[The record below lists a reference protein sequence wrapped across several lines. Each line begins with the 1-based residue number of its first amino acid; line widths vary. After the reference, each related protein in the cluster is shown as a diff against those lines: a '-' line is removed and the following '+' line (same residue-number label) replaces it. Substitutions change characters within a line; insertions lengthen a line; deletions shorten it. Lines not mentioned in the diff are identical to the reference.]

1 MIKVSKSA
9 ETLQDG
15 VQNLIHASI
24 QDYKSFNNND
34 DMQKDFENG
43 WQVKE
48 GPKYIKII
56 RQNAVHAF
64 IVKKDF
70 KHFKSGDVLKPA
82 GWAAPAL
89 NSPRGNVLTGNYPIQ
104 WTGPLYLK

>member
-1 MIKVSKSA
+1 MIKVQPAQNIK
-9 ETLQDG
+9 DG
-15 VQNLIHASI
+15 IQNLIDASI
-24 QDYKSFNNND
+24 EDYNSGTKLESMKEEFANS
-34 DMQKDFENG
+34 
-43 WQVKE
+43 WVVKE

-82 GWAAPAL
+82 GWAKPAL
-89 NSPRGNVLTGNYPIQ
+89 NQARGNVLEGNYPMQ
-104 WTGPLYLK
+104 WTGPLYLN

>member
-1 MIKVSKSA
+1 MITVQPAQNIK
-9 ETLQDG
+9 DG
-15 VQNLIHASI
+15 IQNLINASI
-24 QDYKSFNNND
+24 EDYNSGTKLESMKEEFANS
-34 DMQKDFENG
+34 
-43 WQVKE
+43 WVVKE

-56 RQNAVHAF
+56 RKGSVHAF

-89 NSPRGNVLTGNYPIQ
+89 NSPRGNVLKGNYPMQ
-104 WTGPLYLK
+104 WTGPLYLN

>member
-1 MIKVSKSA
+1 MIKVQPAQNIK
-9 ETLQDG
+9 DG
-15 VQNLIHASI
+15 IQNLINASI
-24 QDYKSFNNND
+24 EDYNIGTKLESMKEEFANS
-34 DMQKDFENG
+34 
-43 WQVKE
+43 WVVKE

-82 GWAAPAL
+82 SWAAPAL
-89 NSPRGNVLTGNYPIQ
+89 NSPRGNVLEGNYPMC
-104 WTGPLYLK
+104 WTGPLYLN

>member
-1 MIKVSKSA
+1 MIKVQPAQNIK
-9 ETLQDG
+9 DG
-15 VQNLIHASI
+15 IQNLIDASI
-24 QDYKSFNNND
+24 EDYNSGTKLESMKEEFANS
-34 DMQKDFENG
+34 
-43 WQVKE
+43 WVVKE

-82 GWAAPAL
+82 GWAKPAL
-89 NSPRGNVLTGNYPIQ
+89 NQARGNVLEGNYPMC
-104 WTGPLYLK
+104 WTGPLYLN

>member
-1 MIKVSKSA
+1 MINVQPAQNIK
-9 ETLQDG
+9 DG
-15 VQNLIHASI
+15 IQNLINASI
-24 QDYKSFNNND
+24 EDYNIGTKLESMKEEFANS
-34 DMQKDFENG
+34 
-43 WQVKE
+43 WVVKE

-89 NSPRGNVLTGNYPIQ
+89 NSPRGNVLKGNYPMQ
-104 WTGPLYLK
+104 WTGPLYLN

>member
-1 MIKVSKSA
+1 MIKVQPAQNIK
-9 ETLQDG
+9 DG
-15 VQNLIHASI
+15 IQNLINASI
-24 QDYKSFNNND
+24 EDYNIGTKLESMKEEFANS
-34 DMQKDFENG
+34 
-43 WQVKE
+43 WVVKE

-56 RQNAVHAF
+56 RKNSVHAF

-89 NSPRGNVLTGNYPIQ
+89 NSPRGNVLKGNYPMQ
-104 WTGPLYLK
+104 WTGPLYLN

>member
-1 MIKVSKSA
+1 MINVQPAQNIK
-9 ETLQDG
+9 DG
-15 VQNLIHASI
+15 IQNLINASI
-24 QDYKSFNNND
+24 EDYNIGTKLESMKEEFANS
-34 DMQKDFENG
+34 
-43 WQVKE
+43 WVVKE

-64 IVKKDF
+64 IVKEDF

-89 NSPRGNVLTGNYPIQ
+89 NQPRGNVLKGNYPIQ
-104 WTGPLYLK
+104 WTGPLYLN

>member
-1 MIKVSKSA
+1 MIKVQPAQNIK
-9 ETLQDG
+9 DG
-15 VQNLIHASI
+15 IQNLINASI
-24 QDYKSFNNND
+24 EDYNSGTKLESMKEEFANS
-34 DMQKDFENG
+34 
-43 WQVKE
+43 WVVKE

-82 GWAAPAL
+82 GWAKPAL
-89 NSPRGNVLTGNYPIQ
+89 NQARGNVLEGNYPMQ
-104 WTGPLYLK
+104 WTGPLYLN